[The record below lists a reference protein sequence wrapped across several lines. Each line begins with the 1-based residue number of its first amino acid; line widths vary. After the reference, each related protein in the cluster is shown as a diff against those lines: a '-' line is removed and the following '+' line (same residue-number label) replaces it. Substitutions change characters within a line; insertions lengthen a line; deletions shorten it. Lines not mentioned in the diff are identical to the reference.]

1 MVLIL
6 LFYQTLT
13 VLEQSL
19 WVLQSGATGRSGWR
33 GEGGEGSCRP
43 GRGEPISEGMR
54 AGESGWTPASGKPAF
69 GLSFKAEPMGAEPT
83 GRRNQWGGANREA
96 GPVGRGQEGRG
107 QQEAEPM
114 RRRSQQGQSRP
125 VRAAPEQD
133 LKPSPRGI

>member
-19 WVLQSGATGRSGWR
+19 WVLQSGATGRPGWR

-54 AGESGWTPASGKPAF
+54 AGESGWTPASGKPTF

-83 GRRNQWGGANREA
+83 GRRGQWGWAKRGGANR
-96 GPVGRGQEGRG
+96 
-107 QQEAEPM
+107 
-114 RRRSQQGQSRP
+114 RRNQ
-125 VRAAPEQD
+125 
-133 LKPSPRGI
+133 